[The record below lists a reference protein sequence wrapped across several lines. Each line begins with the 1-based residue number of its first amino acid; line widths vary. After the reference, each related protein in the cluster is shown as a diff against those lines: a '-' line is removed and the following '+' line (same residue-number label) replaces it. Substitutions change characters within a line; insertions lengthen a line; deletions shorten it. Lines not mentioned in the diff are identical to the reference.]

1 MIAITP
7 RTTPGKTN
15 VTPITSSEIKILRLK
30 GELDGLRPLHGA
42 ALANLAS
49 WYDVEMTYTSN
60 AIEGNT
66 LTRSETAI
74 IIEKGVTISGKSL
87 AEHNEAIDHH
97 DAVGAMRAIV
107 ARGNPLCE
115 ADVLALHKIVMG
127 RSKPTIAGSY
137 ATTPRRITGST
148 VVLPGPLKIP
158 GLMEAFGAR
167 IAQARTPSD
176 AFEAHFDLVA
186 IHPFAD
192 GNGRTARLLMNAI
205 LLKGGYPPVLIG
217 PDERAAY
224 IKAIDARATAEPVG
238 HGIVDPTARRQY
250 RDFMDE
256 RLITSLKDHVDFIS
270 REPPERTP
278 TSPGTGKV
286 PGASGKGL
294 GD

>member
-1 MIAITP
+1 M
-7 RTTPGKTN
+7 
-15 VTPITSSEIKILRLK
+15 TPITSSEIQVLRLK
-30 GELDGLRPLHGA
+30 GELDKLRPLHGT
-42 ALANLAS
+42 ALDNLAA

-74 IIEKGVTISGKSL
+74 IIEKGITISGKSL

-97 DAVGAMRAIV
+97 EAIGAMRTMV
-107 ARGNPLCE
+107 ARGTPLCE
-115 ADVLALHKIVMG
+115 ADVLALHRIVVG
-127 RSKPTIAGSY
+127 RSKPAIAGSY

-148 VVLPGPLKIP
+148 VVLPGPSKIP
-158 GLMEAFGAR
+158 GLMEAFGR
-167 IAQARTPSD
+167 GIALARTPSD

-238 HGIVDPTARRQY
+238 HGIVDPVARRQY
-250 RDFMDE
+250 GDFMDE
-256 RLITSLKDHVDFIS
+256 RLITSLKDHVSFIS

-278 TSPGTGKV
+278 TAADPGKARGSR
-286 PGASGKGL
+286 GRGMA
-294 GD
+294 D